1 MLTRQKSN
9 MSDKLTNRGDQ
20 GPVALDVWVAAN
32 HPRLHPTRRKVLEA
46 VCRLTSGGEPT
57 SSSQV
62 RREVNISQQL
72 LNRHLRALEKQG
84 LVSLTNQGP
93 GLPLQVMATA
103 AGQRLVTWSPP
114 PRHEEPPAQAGPP
127 AVPAPPAP
135 ATAPAPPEEAAAPAT
150 APAPPEEAAAPA
162 TAPAP
167 PEEAAAPD
175 EEQPP
180 EPAAEEPE
188 SDIWERKPVPPPL
201 SPAEEA
207 LEQRLAATVHPDYQH
222 LPWYQRTREF
232 SNEWD
237 QQRRRRLGVLTT
249 YFSSFTPRWERPDWY
264 HFNQGR
270 RQADARGARYQ
281 DWIAAQFQRLAPD
294 GNGEVW
300 PKDLHGK
307 EAAQAYENSR
317 NPQAGGG
324 KRRLGPPPY
333 TVDSFSLSNP
343 EHVAYAEQLLEE
355 MAELGENIYGDPD
368 EGAVRLLVQAIC
380 SQKFPPAALDLAP
393 RWKQK
398 VLAELGSRRQ
408 NGAAPLHAVR
418 HDVII

>member
-1 MLTRQKSN
+1 MLTPQKRD
-9 MSDKLTNRGDQ
+9 MADKVTNQEPQ
-20 GPVALDVWVAAN
+20 GPVALDAWVAAN
-32 HPRLHPTRRKVLEA
+32 HPQLHPTRRKVLEA
-46 VCRLTSGGEPT
+46 VCRLTSRGEPT
-57 SSSQV
+57 TSSQV
-62 RREVNISQQL
+62 RQEVGISQQL

-84 LVSLTNQGP
+84 LVSLANQGP
-93 GLPLQVMATA
+93 GLPLQVMSTA

-114 PRHEEPPAQAGPP
+114 PRHEEPEAQAGAP
-127 AVPAPPAP
+127 AAPAAPAPP
-135 ATAPAPPEEAAAPAT
+135 TAPAPPEEAAAPAEDE
-150 APAPPEEAAAPA
+150 PA
-162 TAPAP
+162 
-167 PEEAAAPD
+167 
-175 EEQPP
+175 
-180 EPAAEEPE
+180 EPAAEEAE
-188 SDIWERKPVPPPL
+188 SDLWERKSTPPPL

-207 LEQRLAATVHPDYQH
+207 LEQRLSATAHPDYQH

-249 YFSSFTPRWERPDWY
+249 YFSSFTPRWERPDWH

-294 GNGEVW
+294 GVGEVW

-307 EAAQAYENSR
+307 EAAQAYEGSR
-317 NPQAGGG
+317 SPQAGGG

-333 TVDSFSLSNP
+333 TVDSFNLANP
-343 EHVAYAEQLLEE
+343 EHAAYAEQVLEE
-355 MAELGENIYGDPD
+355 MAELGESIYGDPD
-368 EGAVRLLVQAIC
+368 EGAIRLLIQAIC
-380 SQKFPPAALDLAP
+380 SRSFPPAALDLNP

-398 VLAELGSRRQ
+398 VLAEVGSQRQ
-408 NGAAPLHAVR
+408 NGTTHLHAVR